1 MKPSPSP
8 VVLADAATVIK
19 YTSYRGLKQACYI
32 RMLSDEFIPRLKSR
46 VFSAFPI
53 NKGTFFIMF
62 IFMTLLGIAKGG
74 VFVRI
79 FLLCLSG
86 VVVYFSKRVYILACK
101 KADVSKIANSAQEI
115 GVITF
120 VFAIVCGFVE
130 LMALCCSSL

>member
-1 MKPSPSP
+1 MLHKDVIRRIHSTIKITG
-8 VVLADAATVIK
+8 VL
-19 YTSYRGLKQACYI
+19 R
-32 RMLSDEFIPRLKSR
+32 
-46 VFSAFPI
+46 FPI

>member
-1 MKPSPSP
+1 MRGRTHKPRMFH
-8 VVLADAATVIK
+8 V
-19 YTSYRGLKQACYI
+19 YTRYIIYLLKGLKEQQ
-32 RMLSDEFIPRLKSR
+32 RTSEF
-46 VFSAFPI
+46 I
-53 NKGTFFIMF
+53 NKGTF
-62 IFMTLLGIAKGG
+62 FMTLLGIAKGG
-74 VFVRI
+74 VLVRI

>member
-1 MKPSPSP
+1 MRGRTHKPRMFH
-8 VVLADAATVIK
+8 V
-19 YTSYRGLKQACYI
+19 YTRYIIYLLKGLKEQQ
-32 RMLSDEFIPRLKSR
+32 RTSEF
-46 VFSAFPI
+46 I

>member
-1 MKPSPSP
+1 MRNIDD
-8 VVLADAATVIK
+8 VLYKSVH
-19 YTSYRGLKQACYI
+19 SYSDGLG
-32 RMLSDEFIPRLKSR
+32 SDGLGRDLIEIAL
-46 VFSAFPI
+46 PI
-53 NKGTFFIMF
+53 FFMMF
-62 IFMTLLGIAKGG
+62 ILMTPLGIAKGG

-86 VVVYFSKRVYILACK
+86 VVVYFSNRVYILACK